1 MNFSPLLSQND
12 KDKEIRQLK
21 PIYPKKSFFFKNKK
35 QTKDVNSHPYNFQ
48 NNIRT

>member
-21 PIYPKKSFFFKNKK
+21 PIYPKKSFFFFKKKTNKGC
-35 QTKDVNSHPYNFQ
+35 
-48 NNIRT
+48 